1 MTMNSREIVLCDPAR
16 IAIGTY
22 GGLLKEVPAR
32 DLGAAV
38 IREVLK
44 RSGLSPDKVQ
54 TLVMGNVIQAG
65 VKMNA
70 ARQAGIALALE
81 ML

>member
-1 MTMNSREIVLCDPAR
+1 MSDRDAFIVSACR
-16 IAIGTY
+16 TAIGEFL
-22 GGLLKEVPAR
+22 GGLSSVAAPA
-32 DLGAAV
+32 LGAVA
-38 IREVLK
+38 IREAVSRAGIQPGDVEEVL
-44 RSGLSPDKVQ
+44 
-54 TLVMGNVIQAG
+54 MGNVIQAG